1 MSDLDTRNH
10 LSSHPGHS
18 LRRGSTVRG
27 LRFDGRMIRSRRGSA
42 ISSLGQTPH
51 PCDDSAGHLPS
62 HLEDPDHGGVS
73 LTWANTDSPPEHGRY
88 SRQYMP
94 LHETI
99 DSSWNVA
106 EGGVGIPAQAHFYE
120 ARADQQFSTYDR
132 PPGHSVNN
140 GFVNTLYQHTTIA
153 SRAPYTSAPGGLPGH
168 LAVDTHLTDH
178 STTSTVFPPS
188 PTQTTSTRWSTAD
201 AAYTNPSSQ
210 PTQELHHD
218 ASAWVD
224 YDVAEFLDHWD
235 IQYHM
240 GEAGL
245 MHVDDERK
253 ERWRPRH
260 QVPFA
265 TYDMQGLNW
274 AAFSTSRSQAR
285 LARKMLY
292 PLRYSWT
299 PPATYDEHS
308 VCRQQRMY
316 ASKDFY
322 PHHKASHS
330 HGQLRNVLAARSRN
344 DVFYA
349 SKSRVMHTSLSCPA
363 YTDVVLNFS
372 GASTNPN
379 QAEDT
384 HITTIAVSPA
394 TDFDGYCSDAVLVT
408 GGLEGEYSLLN
419 LNSTLGDRPTE
430 GFITVAEQKETTHV
444 HILGHRRTGALGAAF
459 CSNDSKVRLLDIGTN
474 SWSAEFAYEHQ
485 INCAAT
491 SPDGRLR
498 MIVGDSCESLITDA
512 ERGNVL
518 FRMQQHT
525 GYGFAC
531 AWAADGW
538 HVATGS
544 EDGKVVV
551 YDARR
556 WGVPLA
562 TLPCEMSCARSLHF
576 TTSPRG
582 GASLVVAE
590 SDDIVSVY
598 DAMNWYD
605 KQTIDFFG
613 SVVGA
618 VSVEDGQELIVANGD
633 ETVGGLMVYERRPH
647 IPDELDDG
655 FDHLPRDQD
664 ASGPGLSFDD
674 LML

>member
-1 MSDLDTRNH
+1 MSDPDARDL
-10 LSSHPGHS
+10 LSSYPGHS
-18 LRRGSTVRG
+18 LRRGSTLRG
-27 LRFDGRMIRSRRGSA
+27 LRFDSRMIRSRRGSA

-51 PCDDSAGHLPS
+51 PCDDPLGHLPS
-62 HLEDPDHGGVS
+62 HLEDPDHDGVP
-73 LTWANTDSPPEHGRY
+73 LAWATIDPLPDQVRY

-94 LHETI
+94 SHGTI
-99 DSSWNVA
+99 ESSWNNTQ
-106 EGGVGIPAQAHFYE
+106 GGVDIPTHADFYE
-120 ARADQQFSTYDR
+120 GRLDQRYGADERPLGHTVNDASTTSR
-132 PPGHSVNN
+132 
-140 GFVNTLYQHTTIA
+140 YQHTSVNTRA
-153 SRAPYTSAPGGLPGH
+153 SHTSAPGRLPGH
-168 LAVDTHLTDH
+168 LTVDAHLIPY
-178 STTSTVFPPS
+178 SAS
-188 PTQTTSTRWSTAD
+188 PTFFSSSPTYTLSTRWAVTDLGPVNASI
-201 AAYTNPSSQ
+201 Q

-235 IQYHM
+235 IQYYM

-253 ERWRPRH
+253 ERWRPPT
-260 QVPFA
+260 QAPFA
-265 TYDMQGLNW
+265 NYDLQGLDW
-274 AAFSTSRSQAR
+274 AAFSTSRGQAR

-299 PPATYDEHS
+299 PPAAYDDNS
-308 VCRQQRMY
+308 PCRQQRMY
-316 ASKDFY
+316 ASTDFY
-322 PHHKASHS
+322 PHHRASHS

-363 YTDVVLNFS
+363 YTDVVVNFS

-379 QAEDT
+379 QAGDT

-394 TDFDGYCSDAVLVT
+394 TDFEGYYSDAVLVT

-419 LNSTLGDRPTE
+419 LNSALGDRPTE
-430 GFITVAEQKETTHV
+430 GLVTVAEQKETTHV

-459 CSNDSKVRLLDIGTN
+459 CSNDSKVRLLDIGSN
-474 SWSAEFAYEHQ
+474 SWFAEFAYEHQ

-491 SPDGRLR
+491 SHDGRLR

-518 FRMQQHT
+518 FSMQQHT

-556 WGVPLA
+556 WDVPLA
-562 TLPCEMSCARSLHF
+562 NLACEMSCARSLHF
-576 TTSPRG
+576 TTSNRG

-618 VSVEDGQELIVANGD
+618 VSVDDGQELIVANGD
-633 ETVGGLMVYERRPH
+633 ETVGGLMVFERRPH
-647 IPDELDDG
+647 IPDELDEPDRLLRG
-655 FDHLPRDQD
+655 QNE
-664 ASGPGLSFDD
+664 SGLSFDD

>member
-1 MSDLDTRNH
+1 MSDLDPRD
-10 LSSHPGHS
+10 HPPSYSGHS
-18 LRRGSTVRG
+18 LRRGSTAQG
-27 LRFDGRMIRSRRGSA
+27 LRFDSRMIRSRRGSA
-42 ISSLGQTPH
+42 ISSLSQTPH
-51 PCDDSAGHLPS
+51 PCDDSAGHLPG
-62 HLEDPDHGGVS
+62 HLEDPDNGGVP
-73 LTWANTDSPPEHGRY
+73 LTWSNSDSFLDHGRY
-88 SRQYMP
+88 SRQYIP
-94 LHETI
+94 SHETP
-99 DSSWNVA
+99 DPSWNVA
-106 EGGVGIPAQAHFYE
+106 GGGVGLTTQADFYE
-120 ARADQQFSTYDR
+120 SRPDQQFRAYDR
-132 PPGHSVNN
+132 PPGHFVNN
-140 GFVNTLYQHTTIA
+140 DFMITRYQHTTVTP
-153 SRAPYTSAPGGLPGH
+153 RAPYTSAPSESSGH
-168 LAVDTHLTDH
+168 LAVDVHLTH
-178 STTSTVFPPS
+178 STSPNVFPSS
-188 PTQTTSTRWSTAD
+188 PIETSDTQWDIAPI
-201 AAYTNPSSQ
+201 NPSVQ
-210 PTQELHHD
+210 PVRELHHD

-224 YDVAEFLDHWD
+224 YDVADFLNHWD

-253 ERWRPRH
+253 RQWRPLNK
-260 QVPFA
+260 VPFRN
-265 TYDMQGLNW
+265 YDLQGLNW
-274 AAFSTSRSQAR
+274 AALNTSRSQAR

-292 PLRYSWT
+292 PLHYSWT

-316 ASKDFY
+316 ASRDFY

-344 DVFYA
+344 DIFYA

-379 QAEDT
+379 QSGDT
-384 HITTIAVSPA
+384 YITTIAVSPA

-430 GFITVAEQKETTHV
+430 GFVTIADQKETTHV
-444 HILGHRRTGALGAAF
+444 HILSHRRTGALGAAF
-459 CSNDSKVRLLDIGTN
+459 CSNDSKLRLLDIGTN
-474 SWSAEFAYEHQ
+474 SWSAEFGYEHQ

-491 SPDGRLR
+491 SPDSRLR
-498 MIVGDSCESLITDA
+498 MIVGDTCESLITDA

-518 FRMQQHT
+518 FSMRQHT

-556 WGVPLA
+556 WDMPLA
-562 TLPCEMSCARSLHF
+562 ALACEMSCARSLHF
-576 TTSPRG
+576 TTSHRG

-598 DAMNWYD
+598 DAMDWHD
-605 KQTIDFFG
+605 KQTVDFFG

-633 ETVGGLMVYERRPH
+633 ETVGGLMVFERRPY
-647 IPDELDDG
+647 IPDELDE
-655 FDHLPRDQD
+655 FDHPTRVHHL
-664 ASGPGLSFDD
+664 SEHGLNFDD

>member
-1 MSDLDTRNH
+1 
-10 LSSHPGHS
+10 
-18 LRRGSTVRG
+18 
-27 LRFDGRMIRSRRGSA
+27 MIRSRRGSA
-42 ISSLGQTPH
+42 ISSLSQTPH
-51 PCDDSAGHLPS
+51 PCDDSAGHLPG
-62 HLEDPDHGGVS
+62 HLEDPDNGGVP
-73 LTWANTDSPPEHGRY
+73 LTWSNSDSFLDHGRY
-88 SRQYMP
+88 SRQYIP
-94 LHETI
+94 SHETP
-99 DSSWNVA
+99 DPSWNVA
-106 EGGVGIPAQAHFYE
+106 GGGVGLTTQADFYE
-120 ARADQQFSTYDR
+120 SRPDQQFRAYDR
-132 PPGHSVNN
+132 PPGHFVNN
-140 GFVNTLYQHTTIA
+140 DFMITRYQHTTVTP
-153 SRAPYTSAPGGLPGH
+153 RAPYTSAPSESSGH
-168 LAVDTHLTDH
+168 LAVDVHLTH
-178 STTSTVFPPS
+178 STSPNVFPSS
-188 PTQTTSTRWSTAD
+188 PIETSDTQWDIAPI
-201 AAYTNPSSQ
+201 NPSVQ
-210 PTQELHHD
+210 PVRELHHD

-224 YDVAEFLDHWD
+224 YDVADFLNHWD

-253 ERWRPRH
+253 RQWRPLNK
-260 QVPFA
+260 VPFRN
-265 TYDMQGLNW
+265 YDLQGLNW
-274 AAFSTSRSQAR
+274 AALNTSRSQAR

-292 PLRYSWT
+292 PLHYSWT

-316 ASKDFY
+316 ASRDFY

-344 DVFYA
+344 DIFYA

-379 QAEDT
+379 QSGDT
-384 HITTIAVSPA
+384 YITTIAVSPA

-430 GFITVAEQKETTHV
+430 GFVTIADQKETTHV
-444 HILGHRRTGALGAAF
+444 HILSHRRTGALGAAF
-459 CSNDSKVRLLDIGTN
+459 CSNDSKLRLLDIGTN
-474 SWSAEFAYEHQ
+474 SWSAEFGYEHQ

-491 SPDGRLR
+491 SPDSRLR
-498 MIVGDSCESLITDA
+498 MIVGDTCESLITDA

-518 FRMQQHT
+518 FSMRQHT

-556 WGVPLA
+556 WDMPLA
-562 TLPCEMSCARSLHF
+562 ALACEMSCARSLHF
-576 TTSPRG
+576 TTSHRG

-598 DAMNWYD
+598 DAMDWHD
-605 KQTIDFFG
+605 KQTVDFFG

-633 ETVGGLMVYERRPH
+633 ETVGGLMVFERRPY
-647 IPDELDDG
+647 IPDELDE
-655 FDHLPRDQD
+655 FDHPTRVHHL
-664 ASGPGLSFDD
+664 SEHGLNFDD

>member
-1 MSDLDTRNH
+1 MAEIDPRDH
-10 LSSHPGHS
+10 HSSYSGHS
-18 LRRGSTVRG
+18 LRRSSTAQS
-27 LRFDGRMIRSRRGSA
+27 LRFDSRMIRSRRGSA
-42 ISSLGQTPH
+42 AISSSLSQTPH
-51 PCDDSAGHLPS
+51 PCDDSAGRLPG
-62 HLEDPDHGGVS
+62 HLEDPDHGGVP
-73 LTWANTDSPPEHGRY
+73 LTWSNGDSFLDYGRS
-88 SRQYMP
+88 SRQWIP
-94 LHETI
+94 SHETAE
-99 DSSWNVA
+99 SSWNVPG
-106 EGGVGIPAQAHFYE
+106 GGVGLAAQADFSE
-120 ARADQQFSTYDR
+120 SRPDQPLRAYDR

-140 GFVNTLYQHTTIA
+140 DLTIARYQHTTVP
-153 SRAPYTSAPGGLPGH
+153 SGAPYASAPDGSSGH
-168 LAVDTHLTDH
+168 LAFHLH
-178 STTSTVFPPS
+178 STHSSTPSNVFPSLPTDASTTHYDTTPS
-188 PTQTTSTRWSTAD
+188 
-201 AAYTNPSSQ
+201 NPSVQ
-210 PTQELHHD
+210 PILELHHD

-224 YDVAEFLDHWD
+224 YDVADFLNHWD

-240 GEAGL
+240 GDAGL

-253 ERWRPRH
+253 RQWRPLK
-260 QVPFA
+260 QVPFR
-265 TYDMQGLNW
+265 TYDLQGLNW
-274 AAFSTSRSQAR
+274 AAFNTSRSQAR

-292 PLRYSWT
+292 PLHHSWT
-299 PPATYDEHS
+299 LPATYDEHS

-316 ASKDFY
+316 ASRDFY

-344 DVFYA
+344 DIFYA
-349 SKSRVMHTSLSCPA
+349 SKSRVMHTSLSCPS

-379 QAEDT
+379 QAGDT
-384 HITTIAVSPA
+384 SITTIAVSPA
-394 TDFDGYCSDAVLVT
+394 ADFDEYCSDAVLVT

-419 LNSTLGDRPTE
+419 LNSILGDRPTE
-430 GFITVAEQKETTHV
+430 GFVTVAEQKETTHV
-444 HILGHRRTGALGAAF
+444 HVLSHRRTGALGAAF
-459 CSNDSKVRLLDIGTN
+459 CSNDSKVRILDIGSN
-474 SWSAEFAYEHQ
+474 SWSAEFGYEHQ

-491 SPDGRLR
+491 SRDGRLR

-518 FRMQQHT
+518 FRMRQHT

-551 YDARR
+551 YDSRR
-556 WGVPLA
+556 WDVPMAALA
-562 TLPCEMSCARSLHF
+562 CEMSCARSLHF
-576 TTSPRG
+576 TTSHRG

-598 DAMNWYD
+598 DAMNWHE

-633 ETVGGLMVYERRPH
+633 EMVGGLMVFERRPH
-647 IPDELDDG
+647 IPDELDDSI
-655 FDHLPRDQD
+655 HLTRGHRSSEQ
-664 ASGPGLSFDD
+664 GLIFDD

>member
-1 MSDLDTRNH
+1 MSDSDARDH
-10 LSSHPGHS
+10 LSSYPGHS
-18 LRRGSTVRG
+18 LRRGSTLRG
-27 LRFDGRMIRSRRGSA
+27 FHFDSRMIRSRRGSA

-51 PCDDSAGHLPS
+51 PCDDSLGHLPS
-62 HLEDPDHGGVS
+62 HLEDSDHGGVPLAWVNIDS
-73 LTWANTDSPPEHGRY
+73 LPEHTRY

-94 LHETI
+94 SYETI
-99 DSSWNVA
+99 ESSWNTT
-106 EGGVGIPAQAHFYE
+106 EGGVGIGTY
-120 ARADQQFSTYDR
+120 ADFHEGRLDQRYGAGER
-132 PPGHSVNN
+132 PLGHTVNDGSMMTRYQYTSVPS
-140 GFVNTLYQHTTIA
+140 Q
-153 SRAPYTSAPGGLPGH
+153 APYISAPGRLPGH
-168 LAVDTHLTDH
+168 LIVDPHPIPH
-178 STTSTVFPPS
+178 SASPTVFPSS
-188 PTQTTSTRWSTAD
+188 PTETSSTRWTATD
-201 AAYTNPSSQ
+201 LGPANASIQ
-210 PTQELHHD
+210 PAQELHHD

-235 IQYHM
+235 IQYYM

-245 MHVDDERK
+245 MHVGDERK
-253 ERWRPRH
+253 ERWRPPNRA
-260 QVPFA
+260 PSA
-265 TYDMQGLNW
+265 NYDLQGLNW
-274 AAFSTSRSQAR
+274 AALSTSRSQAR

-299 PPATYDEHS
+299 RPAAYDDNS
-308 VCRQQRMY
+308 PCRQQCMY
-316 ASKDFY
+316 APTDFY
-322 PHHKASHS
+322 PQHRANHS

-363 YTDVVLNFS
+363 YTDVVVNFS

-379 QAEDT
+379 QAGDA

-394 TDFDGYCSDAVLVT
+394 TDFEGYCNDAVLVT

-419 LNSTLGDRPTE
+419 LNSALGDRPTE
-430 GFITVAEQKETTHV
+430 GYVTVAEQKETTHV

-518 FRMQQHT
+518 FSMQQHT

-531 AWAADGW
+531 AWAADGR

-556 WGVPLA
+556 WDVPLA
-562 TLPCEMSCARSLHF
+562 NLSCEMSCARSLHF
-576 TTSPRG
+576 TTSNRG

-618 VSVEDGQELIVANGD
+618 VSVDDGQELIVANGD
-633 ETVGGLMVYERRPH
+633 ETVGGLMVFERRPH
-647 IPDELDDG
+647 IPNELDD
-655 FDHLPRDQD
+655 FDHLPRGQHG
-664 ASGPGLSFDD
+664 SGLSFDD

>member
-1 MSDLDTRNH
+1 MSDSDTRNH
-10 LSSHPGHS
+10 LSSYSGLS
-18 LRRGSTVRG
+18 LRRGSTLRG
-27 LRFDGRMIRSRRGSA
+27 LHFDSRMIRSRRGSA

-51 PCDDSAGHLPS
+51 PCDDSASHLPS
-62 HLEDPDHGGVS
+62 HLEDPDHGGVP
-73 LTWANTDSPPEHGRY
+73 LTWPNNDSPPDHGHY
-88 SRQYMP
+88 SRQHMTSYEAIESP
-94 LHETI
+94 WI
-99 DSSWNVA
+99 SA
-106 EGGVGIPAQAHFYE
+106 EGGVGFATQADFHE
-120 ARADQQFSTYDR
+120 ARLYQQSNTADMPR
-132 PPGHSVNN
+132 GPSVNN
-140 GFVNTLYQHTTIA
+140 GYMTTRYQHTSVA
-153 SRAPYTSAPGGLPGH
+153 SRASYTSAPGGLSAHNAH
-168 LAVDTHLTDH
+168 LNYH
-178 STTSTVFPPS
+178 STAPTFFPSS
-188 PTQTTSTRWSTAD
+188 PTETTSAHWPVTD
-201 AAYTNPSSQ
+201 AGLNNTSIQ

-245 MHVDDERK
+245 MQVDDERK
-253 ERWRPRH
+253 ERWRPLNH
-260 QVPFA
+260 MPFVN
-265 TYDMQGLNW
+265 YDLQGLNW
-274 AAFSTSRSQAR
+274 AALNTSRNQAR

-299 PPATYDEHS
+299 QPAAYNERS

-322 PHHKASHS
+322 AQHKASHS
-330 HGQLRNVLAARSRN
+330 HGQLRTVLAARSRN

-349 SKSRVMHTSLSCPA
+349 SKSKVMHTSLSCPA
-363 YTDVVLNFS
+363 YTNVVVNFS

-379 QAEDT
+379 QAGDT

-430 GFITVAEQKETTHV
+430 GFVTVAEQKETTHV

-474 SWSAEFAYEHQ
+474 SWSAEFGYEHQ

-556 WGVPLA
+556 WDMPLA
-562 TLPCEMSCARSLHF
+562 SLTCEMSCARSLHF
-576 TTSPRG
+576 TTSNRG

-598 DAMNWYD
+598 DAMSWHE

-618 VSVEDGQELIVANGD
+618 VSVDDGQELIVANGD
-633 ETVGGLMVYERRPH
+633 EMVGGLMVFERRSH
-647 IPDELDDG
+647 IPDELDDFG
-655 FDHLPRDQD
+655 HLPRGQQ
-664 ASGPGLSFDD
+664 AGGSGLSFDD
-674 LML
+674 FML

>member
-1 MSDLDTRNH
+1 
-10 LSSHPGHS
+10 
-18 LRRGSTVRG
+18 
-27 LRFDGRMIRSRRGSA
+27 MIRSRRGSA
-42 ISSLGQTPH
+42 LSSLSQTPH
-51 PCDDSAGHLPS
+51 PCDDSAGHLPG
-62 HLEDPDHGGVS
+62 HLEDSDHGGVP
-73 LTWANTDSPPEHGRY
+73 LTWSNSDYVLDHGRY
-88 SRQYMP
+88 NRQYIP
-94 LHETI
+94 SHETAE
-99 DSSWNVA
+99 SSWTVTG
-106 EGGVGIPAQAHFYE
+106 GGVGLATQADFFE
-120 ARADQQFSTYDR
+120 SRPDQQFRAYDR
-132 PPGHSVNN
+132 LPGHFVNN
-140 GFVNTLYQHTTIA
+140 EFMITRYQHTTITPRA
-153 SRAPYTSAPGGLPGH
+153 SHTSTPGELSGH
-168 LAVDTHLTDH
+168 LAVDIRPTHSSTSPNVFPSLPTET
-178 STTSTVFPPS
+178 STTH
-188 PTQTTSTRWSTAD
+188 WDTAP
-201 AAYTNPSSQ
+201 TNPSIQ
-210 PTQELHHD
+210 PLHEFHPD

-224 YDVAEFLDHWD
+224 YDVADFLNHWD

-253 ERWRPRH
+253 RQWRPLNK
-260 QVPFA
+260 VPFRN
-265 TYDMQGLNW
+265 YDLQGLNW
-274 AAFSTSRSQAR
+274 AAFDTSRSQAR

-292 PLRYSWT
+292 PLHYSWT

-316 ASKDFY
+316 VSRDFY
-322 PHHKASHS
+322 PYHKASHS

-349 SKSRVMHTSLSCPA
+349 SKSRVMHTSLTCPA
-363 YTDVVLNFS
+363 YADVVLNFS

-379 QAEDT
+379 QAGDT
-384 HITTIAVSPA
+384 HVTTIAVSPA

-419 LNSTLGDRPTE
+419 LNSALGDRPIE
-430 GFITVAEQKETTHV
+430 GFVTIAEQKETTHV
-444 HILGHRRTGALGAAF
+444 HVLSHRRTGALGAAF
-459 CSNDSKVRLLDIGTN
+459 CSNDSKVRILDVGTN
-474 SWSAEFAYEHQ
+474 SWSAEFVYEHQ

-498 MIVGDSCESLITDA
+498 MIVGDTCESLITDA

-518 FRMQQHT
+518 FRMRQHT

-556 WGVPLA
+556 WDMPLA
-562 TLPCEMSCARSLHF
+562 ALACEMSCARSLHF
-576 TTSPRG
+576 TTSHRG
-582 GASLVVAE
+582 GAALVVAE

-598 DAMNWYD
+598 DAMNWHD

-618 VSVEDGQELIVANGD
+618 ASVEDGQELIVANGD
-633 ETVGGLMVYERRPH
+633 ETVGGLMVFERRPY
-647 IPDELDDG
+647 IPDELDD
-655 FDHLPRDQD
+655 FDYPTRAHHS
-664 ASGPGLSFDD
+664 SGQGLSFDD

>member
-1 MSDLDTRNH
+1 M
-10 LSSHPGHS
+10 
-18 LRRGSTVRG
+18 
-27 LRFDGRMIRSRRGSA
+27 
-42 ISSLGQTPH
+42 
-51 PCDDSAGHLPS
+51 PS
-62 HLEDPDHGGVS
+62 
-73 LTWANTDSPPEHGRY
+73 
-88 SRQYMP
+88 
-94 LHETI
+94 HETI
-99 DSSWNVA
+99 ESSWNA
-106 EGGVGIPAQAHFYE
+106 TEGGVGIATQADFHE
-120 ARADQQFSTYDR
+120 SRPDQQFSTHDR
-132 PPGHSVNN
+132 PPGHFVNN
-140 GFVNTLYQHTTIA
+140 DFMTTRYQHTTVT

-168 LAVDTHLTDH
+168 VAVNVPLAPH
-178 STTSTVFPPS
+178 STTPSVFPSS
-188 PTQTTSTRWSTAD
+188 PTETSSTRWPTTD
-201 AAYTNPSSQ
+201 ATLTNPSIQ
-210 PTQELHHD
+210 PTQELHYD
-218 ASAWVD
+218 ASTWVD
-224 YDVAEFLDHWD
+224 FDVADFLDHWD

-253 ERWRPRH
+253 RRWRPLNKM
-260 QVPFA
+260 PFGN
-265 TYDMQGLNW
+265 YDLQGLNW
-274 AAFSTSRSQAR
+274 AALNTSRSQAR

-299 PPATYDEHS
+299 PPATYDEDS
-308 VCRQQRMY
+308 ICRQQRMY

-322 PHHKASHS
+322 PHHEASHS

-349 SKSRVMHTSLSCPA
+349 SKSKVMHTSLSCPA
-363 YTDVVLNFS
+363 YTDVVMNFS

-379 QAEDT
+379 QAGDT
-384 HITTIAVSPA
+384 YITTIAVSPA

-408 GGLEGEYSLLN
+408 GGLEGEYALLN

-430 GFITVAEQKETTHV
+430 GFVTVAEQKETTHV
-444 HILGHRRTGALGAAF
+444 HILSHRRTGALGAAF
-459 CSNDSKVRLLDIGTN
+459 CSNDSKVRILDIGTN
-474 SWSAEFAYEHQ
+474 SWSAEFGYGHQ

-498 MIVGDSCESLITDA
+498 MIVGDTCESLITDA

-518 FRMQQHT
+518 FRMRQHT

-556 WGVPLA
+556 WDMPLA
-562 TLPCEMSCARSLHF
+562 ALACEMSCARSLHF
-576 TTSPRG
+576 TTSNRG

-598 DAMNWYD
+598 DAMDWND

-618 VSVEDGQELIVANGD
+618 VSVEDGEELIVANGD
-633 ETVGGLMVYERRPH
+633 ETVGGLMVFERRPH
-647 IPDELDDG
+647 IPEEPDESDESDD
-655 FDHLPRDQD
+655 DDDRPPRVQHP
-664 ASGPGLSFDD
+664 SGPVLSYDD

>member
-1 MSDLDTRNH
+1 MSDPDARDH
-10 LSSHPGHS
+10 LSSYPGRS
-18 LRRGSTVRG
+18 LRRGSTLRG
-27 LRFDGRMIRSRRGSA
+27 LRFDSRMIRSRRGSA

-51 PCDDSAGHLPS
+51 PCDDSAVHLPS
-62 HLEDPDHGGVS
+62 HLEDPDHGGVP
-73 LTWANTDSPPEHGRY
+73 LAWANLDSVPDHAHH
-88 SRQYMP
+88 SRQYMSS
-94 LHETI
+94 HETI
-99 DSSWNVA
+99 ESSWNVI
-106 EGGVGIPAQAHFYE
+106 EGGVGIATHVDFYE
-120 ARADQQFSTYDR
+120 GRLGQRYSADER
-132 PPGHSVNN
+132 PPGHAVNDAS
-140 GFVNTLYQHTTIA
+140 TTTRYQHASVA
-153 SRAPYTSAPGGLPGH
+153 SRASYTSASGRLPGH
-168 LAVDTHLTDH
+168 LTVDAHLIPH
-178 STTSTVFPPS
+178 SLSPTVFPSS
-188 PTQTTSTRWSTAD
+188 PTETLSARWTVSD
-201 AAYTNPSSQ
+201 LGPVNPSIQS
-210 PTQELHHD
+210 TQELHHD

-235 IQYHM
+235 IQYYM

-253 ERWRPRH
+253 ERWRPLN
-260 QVPFA
+260 QGLPA
-265 TYDMQGLNW
+265 NYDLQGLNW

-299 PPATYDEHS
+299 PPAAYDDNS
-308 VCRQQRMY
+308 PCRQQRMY

-322 PHHKASHS
+322 PHHRASHS
-330 HGQLRNVLAARSRN
+330 HGQLRNVLTARSRN

-363 YTDVVLNFS
+363 YTDVVVNFS

-379 QAEDT
+379 QAGDT

-394 TDFDGYCSDAVLVT
+394 TDFEGYCSDAVLVT

-419 LNSTLGDRPTE
+419 LNSALGDRPTE
-430 GFITVAEQKETTHV
+430 GFVTVAEQKETTHV

-518 FRMQQHT
+518 FSMQQHT

-556 WGVPLA
+556 WDVPLA
-562 TLPCEMSCARSLHF
+562 NLSCEMSCARSLHF
-576 TTSPRG
+576 TTSNRG

-618 VSVEDGQELIVANGD
+618 VSVDNGQELIVANGD
-633 ETVGGLMVYERRPH
+633 ETVGGLMVFERRSH
-647 IPDELDDG
+647 IPDELDDP
-655 FDHLPRDQD
+655 DQVPRYQHG
-664 ASGPGLSFDD
+664 SRLSFDD